1 MPPHALIPDPFPG
14 KGPILHGS
22 PDFYKR
28 FYEREE
34 DFADILTILRAGDSV
49 SLVGERK
56 AGKTSFLN
64 YMLAYLP
71 ADEFI
76 PVFVDAQRIAPRQDR
91 VFLRQLVTK
100 ARDAIVRVVAINDA
114 LNLASTN
121 QPADIYAA
129 FIADLDTL
137 RGVLPPGPNGQKRRL
152 VWLVDEI
159 ETLRGYQHTELF
171 TFLRPLA
178 QSDLD
183 FRMLVAGYDVL
194 YVLARKSEWSPFY
207 SAFRHV
213 RLEGLNPVVA
223 RQLVDDALARMEA
236 TIASDLYIPMLNWTG
251 QKPFFLKWVLSKLA
265 AALNQQQLQYVDDN
279 ILAEAQHYFLVEH
292 DLRMHFMHLWETHTS
307 ASQQTLLSL
316 IALQPGP
323 YTHPEILNSL
333 KELRLLIGDQ
343 QTSRQ
348 LSDDLTRLEELG
360 FLYKQVGNYTFTSG
374 CLQAWI
380 KQNKPL

>member
-14 KGPILHGS
+14 KGPIPCGNPS
-22 PDFYKR
+22 

-34 DFADILTILRAGDSV
+34 DFANILTILRAGDSV

-64 YMLAYLP
+64 YLLAYLP

-76 PVFVDAQRIAPRQDR
+76 PVFVDAQRVAPRQDGL
-91 VFLRQLVTK
+91 FLRQLVTK
-100 ARDAIVRVVAINDA
+100 ARDAIVRVVAIDGNT

-121 QPADIYAA
+121 RPEDIYAA

-137 RGVLPPGPNGQKRRL
+137 RGVLSPGPNGQKRRL

-178 QSDLD
+178 QSDPD

-194 YVLARKSEWSPFY
+194 YMLARKSKWSPFY

-236 TIASDLYIPMLNWTG
+236 TIAPDLYTPMLNWTG

-265 AALNQQQLQYVDDN
+265 AVLNQQQLQHIDDN
-279 ILAEAQHYFLVEH
+279 ILTEAQHYFLAEH
-292 DLRMHFMHLWETHTS
+292 DLRMHFRHLWETHPS
-307 ASQQTLLSL
+307 ASQQTVLSL
-316 IALQPGP
+316 IALQSGP

-333 KELRLLIGDQ
+333 KERRLLTGDQ
-343 QTSRQ
+343 QASRQ

-360 FLYKQVGNYTFTSG
+360 FLYRQVGNYTFTSG

-380 KQNKPL
+380 NQNKPL